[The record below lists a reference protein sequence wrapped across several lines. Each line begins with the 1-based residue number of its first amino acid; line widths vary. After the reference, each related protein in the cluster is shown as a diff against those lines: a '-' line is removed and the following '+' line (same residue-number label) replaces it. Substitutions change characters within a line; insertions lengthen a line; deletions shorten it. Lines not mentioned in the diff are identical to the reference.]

1 MNILTKFPIGQYV
14 DGNSSWLRIID
25 SRLKIIAVSIF
36 LITPIW
42 AGPLWRLSLVIC
54 LIFITFISLIPPRV
68 WWRSLLFLVGLS
80 LFIGLLSL
88 IASSDTQSLDSS
100 LRDPNELNLMLESQ
114 KHWNILEIPSKKIGF
129 IIFGPFNLSRK
140 AFELGIKTSTL
151 IFTVIHSVNL
161 MLLTTL
167 QEDIVW
173 ALSWFMKPLGKV
185 GLPID
190 KWLFQLLLAL
200 RFIPLVQ
207 EELQNI
213 IKSVS
218 VRSINLRS
226 LGFKK
231 SINVL
236 LTMVERLFL
245 NIFLRIDQGAD
256 SLLSK
261 KEISIKTQ
269 RYRAFDKKNSLTYIF
284 NSLSICFIFIAIF
297 LRKQYGACLLYTSPS
312 P

>member
-1 MNILTKFPIGQYV
+1 MNILTKFSIGQYV
-14 DGNSSWLRIID
+14 DGNRSWLRIVD
-25 SRLKIIAVSIF
+25 SRLKIIAVLIF

-54 LIFITFISLIPPRV
+54 LIFITFISLLPSRV
-68 WWRSLLFLVGLS
+68 WWRSLIFLFGLS
-80 LFIGLLSL
+80 LLIGFLSL
-88 IASSDTQSLDSS
+88 IASNDIQSLDSS
-100 LRDPNELNLMLESQ
+100 LRNPTELNLMLESQ
-114 KHWNILEIPSKKIGF
+114 EQWNILEIPSKKIGF
-129 IIFGPFNLSRK
+129 ITLGEYSLSK
-140 AFELGIKTSTL
+140 KSFELGIKTSTL

-173 ALSWFMKPLGKV
+173 ALSWFMNPLRKV

-218 VRSINLRS
+218 VRSINIRS

-236 LTMVERLFL
+236 LTIVERLFI

-261 KEISIKTQ
+261 KNISTKTH
-269 RYRAFDKKNSLTYIF
+269 RYKAFDKKKYLSFIF
-284 NSLSICFIFIAIF
+284 NSLSICFICMAIF
-297 LRKQYGACLLYTSPS
+297 LRKQYGAL
-312 P
+312 

>member
-14 DGNSSWLRIID
+14 DGNSSWLRIVD
-25 SRLKIIAVSIF
+25 SRLKIIAVLIF

-42 AGPLWRLSLVIC
+42 AGPLWRVSLVIC

-68 WWRSLLFLVGLS
+68 WWRPLLFLLALS

-88 IASSDTQSLDSS
+88 IASSDIQSLDSS

-129 IIFGPFNLSRK
+129 ITFGPFNLSRK

-173 ALSWFMKPLGKV
+173 ALSWYMKPLGKV

-213 IKSVS
+213 IKSIS

-261 KEISIKTQ
+261 KEISIKTN
-269 RYRAFDKKNSLTYIF
+269 RYRAFDKKNSLTFIF
-284 NSLSICFIFIAIF
+284 NSLSICFICIAIF
-297 LRKQYGACLLYTSPS
+297 LRKQYGAL
-312 P
+312 

>member
-1 MNILTKFPIGQYV
+1 MNILTKFSIGQYV
-14 DGNSSWLRIID
+14 EGNRSWLRIID
-25 SRLKIIAVSIF
+25 SRLKIIAVLIF

-42 AGPLWRLSLVIC
+42 AGPLWRLCLVGC
-54 LIFITFISLIPPRV
+54 LIFLTFFSLLPSRV
-68 WWRSLLFLVGLS
+68 WWRSLIFLLGLS
-80 LFIGLLSL
+80 LLIGFLTL
-88 IASSDTQSLDSS
+88 IASFDIQSLDSS
-100 LRDPNELNLMLESQ
+100 LRDPNELNLILESPE
-114 KHWNILEIPSKKIGF
+114 KWNILEIPSKKIGF
-129 IIFGPFNLSRK
+129 ITLGPHNLSRQS
-140 AFELGIKTSTL
+140 FELGIKTSTL

-173 ALSWFMKPLGKV
+173 ALSWFMNPLRKF

-213 IKSVS
+213 LRSSS

-231 SINVL
+231 SINLL

-245 NIFLRIDQGAD
+245 NIFLRIEQGAD

-261 KEISIKTQ
+261 KNILVKTN
-269 RYRAFDKKNSLTYIF
+269 RFKTLDEMTPLTFIF
-284 NSLSICFIFIAIF
+284 NSLSICFICIAIF
-297 LRKQYGACLLYTSPS
+297 LRKQYGAL
-312 P
+312 

>member
-1 MNILTKFPIGQYV
+1 MNILTKFSIGQYV
-14 DGNSSWLRIID
+14 EGNRSWLRIVD
-25 SRLKIIAVSIF
+25 SRLKIIAVLIF
-36 LITPIW
+36 LITPVW
-42 AGPLWRLSLVIC
+42 AGPFWRLSLVIC
-54 LIFITFISLIPPRV
+54 LIFLTFVSLLPSRI
-68 WWRSLLFLVGLS
+68 WWRSLVFLLGLS
-80 LFIGLLSL
+80 LLIGFLSL
-88 IASSDTQSLDSS
+88 IAYSDIQSLDSS
-100 LRDPNELNLMLESQ
+100 LRDPNELNLILESH
-114 KHWNILEIPSKKIGF
+114 KKWNILEIPYKKIGF
-129 IIFGPFNLSRK
+129 ITFGPLNLSRK

-173 ALSWFMKPLGKV
+173 ALSWFMNPFRKV

-207 EELQNI
+207 EEFQNI
-213 IKSVS
+213 LKSVS

-261 KEISIKTQ
+261 KNISIKIN
-269 RYRAFDKKNSLTYIF
+269 RYRSFDKKNSLTFIF
-284 NSLSICFIFIAIF
+284 NSLVICFIGLAIF
-297 LRKQYGACLLYTSPS
+297 LRKQYGAL
-312 P
+312 

>member
-14 DGNSSWLRIID
+14 DGNRSWLRIVD
-25 SRLKIIAVSIF
+25 SRLKIIAVFIF

-68 WWRSLLFLVGLS
+68 WWRSLLFLLGLS
-80 LFIGLLSL
+80 LLIGLLSL
-88 IASSDTQSLDSS
+88 IASSDIQSLDSS
-100 LRDPNELNLMLESQ
+100 LRDPNELNLILESQ
-114 KHWNILEIPSKKIGF
+114 EKWNILEIPSRKIGF
-129 IIFGPFNLSRK
+129 ITLGPYNLSK
-140 AFELGIKTSTL
+140 KSFELGIKTSTL

-173 ALSWFMKPLGKV
+173 ALSWFMIPLRKV

-261 KEISIKTQ
+261 KEITIKTN
-269 RYRAFDKKNSLTYIF
+269 RYKAFDKKNSLTFIF
-284 NSLSICFIFIAIF
+284 NSLSICFICIAIF
-297 LRKQYGACLLYTSPS
+297 LRKQYGAL
-312 P
+312 

>member
-1 MNILTKFPIGQYV
+1 M
-14 DGNSSWLRIID
+14 
-25 SRLKIIAVSIF
+25 
-36 LITPIW
+36 
-42 AGPLWRLSLVIC
+42 
-54 LIFITFISLIPPRV
+54 
-68 WWRSLLFLVGLS
+68 
-80 LFIGLLSL
+80 
-88 IASSDTQSLDSS
+88 
-100 LRDPNELNLMLESQ
+100 
-114 KHWNILEIPSKKIGF
+114 
-129 IIFGPFNLSRK
+129 SRK

-173 ALSWFMKPLGKV
+173 ALSWFMNPLRKIR
-185 GLPID
+185 LPID

-207 EELQNI
+207 EEFQNI
-213 IKSVS
+213 LKTVS

-231 SINVL
+231 SIHVL
-236 LTMVERLFL
+236 LTVFERLFQ

-261 KEISIKTQ
+261 IKS
-269 RYRAFDKKNSLTYIF
+269 NSLG
-284 NSLSICFIFIAIF
+284 F
-297 LRKQYGACLLYTSPS
+297 LKGPS
-312 P
+312 RL